1 MCGPLT
7 MPIWYSHLTRDT
19 GVAQRGCIYMK
30 NTLKNVVITALL
42 AWVAYLLLDDG
53 TGVMSLNQLGI
64 PVFTMVMGLL
74 VTYMAKAGEAA

>member
-1 MCGPLT
+1 
-7 MPIWYSHLTRDT
+7 
-19 GVAQRGCIYMK
+19 MK
-30 NTLKNVVITALL
+30 NTLKNIVITALL

-74 VTYMAKAGEAA
+74 VTYMAKDGEAA